1 MGRQKSNQTLQ
12 FTIDFTANVGKLT
25 KQLDAEVSNLKTV
38 VGKNNPLNAWFDGV
52 KGRSA
57 DLRNAFSDMTQSL
70 TKPGLSRTQ
79 FLKNLS
85 NAQEIIRSINT
96 NLARSQEYLNRSFN
110 SKGNQANLTKL
121 QQLEKQYEK
130 LLAAKTAYESA
141 SGTLKSKKA
150 GYKQSLGMTPA
161 EIGKKATMAEGIN
174 QKKGKN
180 LTRKELNFL
189 SEYKDMIPQIIDA
202 NKDLIA
208 SQEAV
213 NKVFEKLGM
222 SDVVDSGDLTNKIAS
237 TKTDIK
243 GQQDI
248 TITPDQYAEVSEA
261 LKIIEKGSNDVRDA
275 NKEMGEAAEKSSAQ
289 AVQAMLDEEQAI
301 NSVKSVL
308 NEFGIS
314 LSAAGLANYFKQLVS
329 QSWEFYKSLDAAL
342 TEISIVSNYGREQVQ
357 GLTNDFISLSQKTG
371 MAIDDIAQASVIF
384 FQQGL
389 NTDEVMTMTE
399 VTAQFAKVAG
409 EDVTTAA
416 DQLTAAV
423 NGFQIG
429 VEHAIDVADKLNAV
443 AAKSAASIEEISTA
457 MEKSAAQAN
466 QAGVSMDRYLA
477 YIATMEEVTREAPEN
492 IGTSLKTIMARFQ
505 QVKMSG
511 TSEDGETD
519 VNQVETALKSV
530 GIALRDS
537 QNQLRDLD
545 DVLSELGPKW
555 NSLDRNT
562 QAYLGTVI
570 AGTRQQ
576 SRFIALMQNWDR
588 ALELTA
594 VSENS
599 AGQQALMHAKAM
611 EGLDA
616 SINTLTNSW
625 QKFLTTLTSSDAF
638 INILNTLSAVLQN
651 ISQRG
656 GTFTLAVGA
665 LGMAIATNSKKV
677 MAFSKVVGKLGKNL
691 VDLAKQV
698 KKGEKPW
705 KSFGKEIQN
714 SMKLINKNKA
724 VMADLKKGMD
734 AISEI
739 RGIDAQISSLEMQGT
754 KTEAVKSKIEELR
767 RQKELL
773 IQTNNL
779 EKLSSDELINKYN
792 EMDLEY
798 QNLQTSTDAAAMS
811 MANTASAG
819 LAVVSGLQM
828 LISALG
834 LADNSFVQLGIA
846 AVAIGVAIY
855 ALIPAI
861 KAGEMSWHAFWSAA
875 TLGLG
880 PIISLLITGLI
891 SLVNA
896 FSGMGSDGS
905 EELAEL
911 KNKQDEY
918 TDSIKATKAALNA
931 VDSNL
936 KVYDSLS
943 KKLVKTTE
951 EQEQLN
957 QAIKDMAEYYE
968 LDYFDNG
975 DGTYSINIDDV
986 KAARDIEAAEL
997 DKEIGEAQENLHK
1010 TMNQAQDTKHK
1021 QKHGGWATF
1030 WEWGEND
1037 DVEINKEVADEY
1049 QATML
1054 SYLDDISD
1062 DMNTTYDAYGNVI
1075 ASAGE
1080 KQAMQSKILNNYY
1093 DTLQKSYEDK
1103 TLNEEELQEAIIAGQ
1118 ESFNKLFTENQGLYE
1133 EMIQMNNEFADKAST
1148 RTFGETMDRIDAYY
1162 EKLKDKMLEGLTEGT
1177 EEYETALDQWQA
1189 LVDAAYENAL
1199 GTGGSNLYDVMQYYQ
1214 GAGSNLYG
1222 VLKGLNTNT
1231 LNALNTSGALDD
1243 TGNTTDRLLE
1253 QLENDLPTITQA
1265 YNASGEA
1272 GALALIESFDRILND
1287 TGLDDATRF
1296 AAQEAKEAL
1305 IEELT
1310 VSSTKT
1316 WVQLADTLDEITSS
1330 LSSMNKLVDTLREN
1344 GGWTLDE
1351 FKELGSVMDDIRANW
1366 DLLDSATQEEYL
1378 AAVQKMNF
1386 AYDEQNNL
1394 ISADMNA
1401 TQALAKIKETYAK
1414 AQIKN
1419 TINQLAAARSEMQ
1432 VKLAAYNAEISATEE
1447 LIGSLKAKTETG
1459 VTASDLET
1467 MAINS
1472 YANNAIDA
1480 DTALADVYSSMGT
1493 NAQNMAAASIE
1504 GLEVVGSLLNA
1515 IATGDYAKAETLANT
1530 FKSKVNALGANYIN
1544 RIKSSAVAG
1553 SYINEDGGVDADKMD
1568 EFIADLEKYKS
1579 GLVEARKDLAAE
1591 IVNIT
1596 EQIEWWERLSESDLS
1611 GWGTEAAKA
1620 AEEYI
1625 SKLRKMLDLITHIER
1640 ETFKLSMY
1648 QKLYEEQ
1655 TGKTNVK
1662 NLETQITLV
1671 KHLQGDYKKA
1681 YELQKTS
1688 LNELTTL
1695 IRKGYGDIVSF
1706 DQEGNYTVDYEK
1718 LEKLHDKNQEELED
1732 LLGQYD
1738 ESIAKVDEYYE
1749 NLLDKMVEEKTLRQE
1764 IVDKYIEAEDQ
1775 LVEAIK
1781 QREEK
1786 ILDNKLA
1793 AIDKEIEAIEKAA
1806 EARRKAREEEQDA
1819 EELSSMQVDLQ
1830 RALMD
1835 SSGASASQIL
1845 EIQKQIKDK
1854 QQEMADNSFDTMVED
1869 MQLQL
1874 EEEQEL
1880 EQKMFDERLEEMDWY
1895 WDEVDRIM
1903 AEGTETVLDTM
1914 QLYLDDFN
1922 QASEL
1927 QQVELL
1933 KGWTNVFEQ
1942 AAVIGKAGA
1951 LDMQS
1956 VIADIQNELNT
1967 QDIEQYLQYLD
1978 EETVNT
1984 AYTGRTSYT
1993 DPAPKS
1999 TGGKGSGGG
2008 SGNTS
2013 NKKYSGSG
2021 GSSGSVTDKVISD
2034 IDNKM
2039 NTKVEP
2045 GTLVDDSVKVPSYS
2059 GEFKKLAV
2067 GTDLEFKPGNGKKI
2081 QGIYTSA
2088 RSWDSAQ
2095 TFGSFTDPEGSDI
2108 NAVYQ
2113 GDLHYDGSWQ
2123 LSNGKKGAYIAK
2135 FTING
2140 VNLYMPIT
2148 KDGLGTSSSGNGIWW
2163 GKQGWF
2169 GTGGSYYYKN
2179 GGMADFTGPAW
2190 LDGTKAAPEAVLN
2203 AMQTKAFLSF
2213 TDDLAALR
2221 AEGGVSTNS
2230 SVVIDSISFNVE
2242 SMSSVADGE
2251 KAFDAFVD
2259 KFKEIGA
2266 KQGISIL
2273 GTSNRN

>member
-25 KQLDAEVSNLKTV
+25 KQLDAEVNNLKTV

-85 NAQEIIRSINT
+85 NAQEIIRSINA

-161 EIGKKATMAEGIN
+161 EISKKATMAEGIN

-189 SEYKDMIPQIIDA
+189 SEYKDMIPQIIEA
-202 NKDLIA
+202 NKDLVA

-243 GQQDI
+243 GQQDV

-261 LKIIEKGSNDVRDA
+261 LKTIEKGSNDVRDA
-275 NKEMGEAAEKSSAQ
+275 NKQMGEAAEKSSAQ

-314 LSAAGLANYFKQLVS
+314 LSAAGLANYFKQLIS

-342 TEISIVSNYGREQVQ
+342 TEISIVSNYSREQVQ

-505 QVKMSG
+505 QVKMGG

-555 NSLDRNT
+555 NALDRNT

-638 INILNTLSAVLQN
+638 IGILNTLSAVLQN

-656 GTFTLAVGA
+656 GTFTLALGA
-665 LGMAIATNSKKV
+665 IGMIMATNSKKV
-677 MAFSKVVGKLGKNL
+677 MAFSKAVGKLGKNL
-691 VDLAKQV
+691 VDLGKQV

-705 KSFGKEIQN
+705 KNFGKEIQN
-714 SMKLINKNKA
+714 SMKIINKNKTI
-724 VMADLKKGMD
+724 MADLKKGMD

-739 RGIDAQISSLEMQGT
+739 RGIDAQISSLEMQGS
-754 KTEAVKSKIEELR
+754 KTEAVKTKIEELR

-773 IQTNNL
+773 INTNNL
-779 EKLSSDELINKYN
+779 EELSAEELINKYN

-880 PIISLLITGLI
+880 PIISLIITGLI
-891 SLVNA
+891 SLISA
-896 FSGMGSDGS
+896 LSSLGSDGS
-905 EELAEL
+905 DDLAEL

-931 VDSNL
+931 IDSNL

-957 QAIKDMAEYYE
+957 QAIKDMAEYYD

-986 KAARDIEAAEL
+986 RAAREIEAAEL
-997 DKEIGEAQENLHK
+997 DKEVKEAQKNLHK
-1010 TMNQAQDTKHK
+1010 TMHAAQNTKYI
-1021 QKHGGWATF
+1021 QKHGGWNAF
-1030 WEWGEND
+1030 WGDIGENND
-1037 DVEINKEVADEY
+1037 AKVNKEVADEY

-1062 DMNTTYDAYGNVI
+1062 DMNTTYDAYGDVLV
-1075 ASAGE
+1075 SAGE

-1093 DTLQKSYEDK
+1093 DTLQESYENN

-1118 ESFNKLFTENQGLYE
+1118 ESFNELFTKNQGLYE
-1133 EMIQMNNEFADKAST
+1133 EMIQMNNEFADKANT
-1148 RTFGETMDRIDAYY
+1148 KTFGETMDRINAYY
-1162 EKLKDKMLEGLTEGT
+1162 EKLKAIMLQGLTEGT
-1177 EEYETALDQWQA
+1177 EEFEAAVDQWQA

-1199 GTGGSNLYDVMQYYQ
+1199 GTGGSNLYDVMQYYEEENT
-1214 GAGSNLYG
+1214 NLYN
-1222 VLKGLNTNT
+1222 VLKGLNTDT
-1231 LNALNTSGALDD
+1231 LNALNTSGALND
-1243 TGNTTDRLLE
+1243 TGNTTDKLLE
-1253 QLENDLPTITQA
+1253 QLGADLPKITQA

-1287 TGLDDATRF
+1287 TGLDDATRY
-1296 AAQEAKEAL
+1296 AAQEAKNAL

-1310 VSSTKT
+1310 ISSTKT

-1330 LSSMNKLVDTLREN
+1330 LSTMNKLVDTLREN

-1386 AYDEQNNL
+1386 AYDEQNHL
-1394 ISADMNA
+1394 ISADMDA
-1401 TQALAKIKETYAK
+1401 TQTLAKIKETYAK

-1419 TINQLAAARSEMQ
+1419 MINQLAAARSEMK
-1432 VKLAAYNAEISATEE
+1432 VKLAAYNA
-1447 LIGSLKAKTETG
+1447 
-1459 VTASDLET
+1459 
-1467 MAINS
+1467 
-1472 YANNAIDA
+1472 
-1480 DTALADVYSSMGT
+1480 
-1493 NAQNMAAASIE
+1493 
-1504 GLEVVGSLLNA
+1504 
-1515 IATGDYAKAETLANT
+1515 
-1530 FKSKVNALGANYIN
+1530 
-1544 RIKSSAVAG
+1544 
-1553 SYINEDGGVDADKMD
+1553 
-1568 EFIADLEKYKS
+1568 
-1579 GLVEARKDLAAE
+1579 
-1591 IVNIT
+1591 
-1596 EQIEWWERLSESDLS
+1596 
-1611 GWGTEAAKA
+1611 
-1620 AEEYI
+1620 
-1625 SKLRKMLDLITHIER
+1625 
-1640 ETFKLSMY
+1640 
-1648 QKLYEEQ
+1648 
-1655 TGKTNVK
+1655 
-1662 NLETQITLV
+1662 
-1671 KHLQGDYKKA
+1671 
-1681 YELQKTS
+1681 
-1688 LNELTTL
+1688 
-1695 IRKGYGDIVSF
+1695 
-1706 DQEGNYTVDYEK
+1706 
-1718 LEKLHDKNQEELED
+1718 
-1732 LLGQYD
+1732 
-1738 ESIAKVDEYYE
+1738 
-1749 NLLDKMVEEKTLRQE
+1749 
-1764 IVDKYIEAEDQ
+1764 
-1775 LVEAIK
+1775 
-1781 QREEK
+1781 
-1786 ILDNKLA
+1786 
-1793 AIDKEIEAIEKAA
+1793 
-1806 EARRKAREEEQDA
+1806 
-1819 EELSSMQVDLQ
+1819 
-1830 RALMD
+1830 
-1835 SSGASASQIL
+1835 
-1845 EIQKQIKDK
+1845 
-1854 QQEMADNSFDTMVED
+1854 
-1869 MQLQL
+1869 
-1874 EEEQEL
+1874 
-1880 EQKMFDERLEEMDWY
+1880 
-1895 WDEVDRIM
+1895 
-1903 AEGTETVLDTM
+1903 
-1914 QLYLDDFN
+1914 
-1922 QASEL
+1922 
-1927 QQVELL
+1927 
-1933 KGWTNVFEQ
+1933 
-1942 AAVIGKAGA
+1942 
-1951 LDMQS
+1951 
-1956 VIADIQNELNT
+1956 
-1967 QDIEQYLQYLD
+1967 
-1978 EETVNT
+1978 
-1984 AYTGRTSYT
+1984 
-1993 DPAPKS
+1993 
-1999 TGGKGSGGG
+1999 
-2008 SGNTS
+2008 
-2013 NKKYSGSG
+2013 
-2021 GSSGSVTDKVISD
+2021 
-2034 IDNKM
+2034 
-2039 NTKVEP
+2039 
-2045 GTLVDDSVKVPSYS
+2045 
-2059 GEFKKLAV
+2059 
-2067 GTDLEFKPGNGKKI
+2067 
-2081 QGIYTSA
+2081 
-2088 RSWDSAQ
+2088 
-2095 TFGSFTDPEGSDI
+2095 
-2108 NAVYQ
+2108 
-2113 GDLHYDGSWQ
+2113 
-2123 LSNGKKGAYIAK
+2123 
-2135 FTING
+2135 
-2140 VNLYMPIT
+2140 
-2148 KDGLGTSSSGNGIWW
+2148 
-2163 GKQGWF
+2163 
-2169 GTGGSYYYKN
+2169 
-2179 GGMADFTGPAW
+2179 
-2190 LDGTKAAPEAVLN
+2190 
-2203 AMQTKAFLSF
+2203 
-2213 TDDLAALR
+2213 
-2221 AEGGVSTNS
+2221 
-2230 SVVIDSISFNVE
+2230 
-2242 SMSSVADGE
+2242 
-2251 KAFDAFVD
+2251 
-2259 KFKEIGA
+2259 
-2266 KQGISIL
+2266 
-2273 GTSNRN
+2273 

>member
-25 KQLDAEVSNLKTV
+25 KQLDAEVNNLKTV

-85 NAQEIIRSINT
+85 NAQEIIRSINA

-161 EIGKKATMAEGIN
+161 EISKKATMAEGIN

-189 SEYKDMIPQIIDA
+189 SEYKDMIPQIIEA
-202 NKDLIA
+202 NKDLVA

-243 GQQDI
+243 GQQDV

-261 LKIIEKGSNDVRDA
+261 LKTIEKGSNDVRDA
-275 NKEMGEAAEKSSAQ
+275 NKQMGEAAEKSSAQ

-314 LSAAGLANYFKQLVS
+314 LSAAGLANYFKQLIS

-342 TEISIVSNYGREQVQ
+342 TEISIVSNYSREQVQ

-505 QVKMSG
+505 QVKMGG

-555 NSLDRNT
+555 NALDRNT

-638 INILNTLSAVLQN
+638 IGILNTLSAVLQN

-656 GTFTLAVGA
+656 GTFTLALGA
-665 LGMAIATNSKKV
+665 IGMIMATNSKKV
-677 MAFSKVVGKLGKNL
+677 MAFSKAVGKLGKNL
-691 VDLAKQV
+691 VDLGKQV

-705 KSFGKEIQN
+705 KNFGKEIQN
-714 SMKLINKNKA
+714 SMKIINKNKTI
-724 VMADLKKGMD
+724 MADLKKGMD

-739 RGIDAQISSLEMQGT
+739 RGIDAQISSLEMQGS
-754 KTEAVKSKIEELR
+754 KTEAVKTKIEELR

-773 IQTNNL
+773 INTNNL
-779 EKLSSDELINKYN
+779 EELSAEELINKYN

-880 PIISLLITGLI
+880 PIISLIITGLI
-891 SLVNA
+891 SLISA
-896 FSGMGSDGS
+896 LSSLGSDGS
-905 EELAEL
+905 DDLAEL

-931 VDSNL
+931 IDSNL

-957 QAIKDMAEYYE
+957 QAIKDMAEYYD

-986 KAARDIEAAEL
+986 RAAREIEAAEL
-997 DKEIGEAQENLHK
+997 DKEVKEAQKNLHK
-1010 TMNQAQDTKHK
+1010 TMHAAQNTKYI
-1021 QKHGGWATF
+1021 QKHGGWNAF
-1030 WEWGEND
+1030 WGDIGENND
-1037 DVEINKEVADEY
+1037 AKVNKEVADEY

-1062 DMNTTYDAYGNVI
+1062 DMNTTYDAYGDVLV
-1075 ASAGE
+1075 SAGE

-1093 DTLQKSYEDK
+1093 DTLQESYENN

-1118 ESFNKLFTENQGLYE
+1118 ESFNELFTKNQGLYE
-1133 EMIQMNNEFADKAST
+1133 EMIQMNNEFADKANT
-1148 RTFGETMDRIDAYY
+1148 KTFGETMDRINAYY
-1162 EKLKDKMLEGLTEGT
+1162 EKLKAIMLQGLTEGT
-1177 EEYETALDQWQA
+1177 EEFEAAVDQWQA

-1199 GTGGSNLYDVMQYYQ
+1199 GTGGSNLYDVMQYYEEENT
-1214 GAGSNLYG
+1214 NLYN
-1222 VLKGLNTNT
+1222 VLKGLNTDT
-1231 LNALNTSGALDD
+1231 LNALNTSGALND
-1243 TGNTTDRLLE
+1243 TGNTTDKLLE
-1253 QLENDLPTITQA
+1253 QLGADLPKITQA

-1287 TGLDDATRF
+1287 TGLDDATRY
-1296 AAQEAKEAL
+1296 AAQEAKNAL

-1310 VSSTKT
+1310 ISSTKT

-1330 LSSMNKLVDTLREN
+1330 LSTMNKLVDTLREN

-1386 AYDEQNNL
+1386 AYDEQNHL
-1394 ISADMNA
+1394 ISADMDA
-1401 TQALAKIKETYAK
+1401 TQTLAKIKETYAK

-1419 TINQLAAARSEMQ
+1419 MINQLAAARSEMK
-1432 VKLAAYNAEISATEE
+1432 VKLAAYNAEISATSQMIEAM
-1447 LIGSLKAKTETG
+1447 KAKAETG
-1459 VTASDLET
+1459 VSASELET
-1467 MAINS
+1467 TALNSYSKNAIN
-1472 YANNAIDA
+1472 A
-1480 DTALADVYSSMGT
+1480 DVALADVYSSMGT
-1493 NAQNMAAASIE
+1493 NATDMAIASIE
-1504 GLEVVGSLLNA
+1504 GINAVGQLLNA
-1515 IATGDYAKAETLANT
+1515 IATGDYANVETLANT
-1530 FKSKVNALGANYIN
+1530 FRNEVNALGANYLN
-1544 RIKSSAVAG
+1544 RISSAGVSGA
-1553 SYINEDGGVDADKMD
+1553 YLNEDGGVDADKMD
-1568 EFIADLEKYKS
+1568 SFIAGLEKYKA
-1579 GLVEARKDLAAE
+1579 GLESARESLAGE
-1591 IVNIT
+1591 IINIT
-1596 EQIEWWERLSESDLS
+1596 EQIEWWEKLADSDLS
-1611 GWGTEAAKA
+1611 GWGTEAKKA
-1620 AEEYI
+1620 ADEYI
-1625 SKLRKMLDLITHIER
+1625 SKLREMLELITHIER
-1640 ETFKLSMY
+1640 ETYKLSIY
-1648 QKLYEEQ
+1648 QKLYDHQ
-1655 TGKTNVK
+1655 TGKTNVD
-1662 NLETQITLV
+1662 NLKTQISLIE
-1671 KHLQGDYKKA
+1671 HLQNDYEKA
-1681 YELQKTS
+1681 YQEQKKS
-1688 LNELTTL
+1688 LNNLAAL
-1695 IRKGYGDIVSF
+1695 IRNGYGDIVSF
-1706 DQEGNYTVDYEK
+1706 DEAGNYSVDYNKFDK
-1718 LEKLHDKNQEELED
+1718 LSDKNKEELEE
-1732 LLGQYD
+1732 LLSQYD
-1738 ESIAKVDEYYE
+1738 ESIDKVDEYYE
-1749 NLLDKMVEEKTLRQE
+1749 NLVDKLIEEKEKRQE
-1764 IVDKYIEAEDQ
+1764 LVDKYIEAEDQ

-1786 ILDNKLA
+1786 ILESKLA

-1806 EARRKAREEEQDA
+1806 EARRKAREEEEDA
-1819 EELSSMQVDLQ
+1819 EELSGMQVDLQ

-1869 MQLQL
+1869 MQTQL
-1874 EEEQEL
+1874 EEEKDL

-1903 AEGTETVLDTM
+1903 EEGTESVLDTM

-1922 QASEL
+1922 EASEL

-1933 KGWTNVFEQ
+1933 KGWENTFGQ
-1942 AAVIGKAGA
+1942 AAAIGKAGA
-1951 LDMQS
+1951 SEMQT
-1956 VIADIQNELNT
+1956 VISQIQEELNG
-1967 QDIEQYLQYLD
+1967 QDVESYLKYLTD
-1978 EETVNT
+1978 DTINT
-1984 AYTGRTSYT
+1984 EYTGRTDHSEKK
-1993 DPAPKS
+1993 PA
-1999 TGGKGSGGG
+1999 GG
-2008 SGNTS
+2008 
-2013 NKKYSGSG
+2013 SGSG
-2021 GSSGSVTDKVISD
+2021 GKPSSSKKNPPATTKDIIDNVNNEMNTEVDPSTLKDNTLKFSPPKAAFDVGGKVKTKKKWGVVKSYQATKTVYRDPMYEGTDANKYTLTGVTDMTAPMLGSPTVFTIKD
-2034 IDNKM
+2034 RFYN
-2039 NTKVEP
+2039 
-2045 GTLVDDSVKVPSYS
+2045 VDSKQW
-2059 GEFKKLAV
+2059 L
-2067 GTDLEFKPGNGKKI
+2067 
-2081 QGIYTSA
+2081 YT
-2088 RSWDSAQ
+2088 
-2095 TFGSFTDPEGSDI
+2095 
-2108 NAVYQ
+2108 
-2113 GDLHYDGSWQ
+2113 DGSGFFIKGLQ
-2123 LSNGKKGAYIAK
+2123 LEKYKKG
-2135 FTING
+2135 
-2140 VNLYMPIT
+2140 
-2148 KDGLGTSSSGNGIWW
+2148 
-2163 GKQGWF
+2163 
-2169 GTGGSYYYKN
+2169 
-2179 GGMADFTGPAW
+2179 GMVDFTGPAW

-2203 AMQTKAFLSF
+2203 SMQTKAFLSF

-2221 AEGGVSTNS
+2221 AEGGMSTNS
-2230 SVVIDSISFNVE
+2230 SVVIDNISFNVE